1 MGKAADERLQRYFD
15 GEMPAEERAQV
26 EAALT
31 EDDQLKLAAL
41 GEVRG
46 LVANTLAA
54 EAAEIDLL
62 PGIEAAL
69 AAGGSVGGTGVG
81 KAETKARRHWG
92 MMAHPARWSAGFAT
106 AAAAVL
112 LLMFQPW
119 HSAHAQNG
127 CDIES
132 LDSYGAVVT
141 VFRMSDAPHKSDES
155 TTVIFTEEDD

>member
-1 MGKAADERLQRYFD
+1 MGKAEDERLQRYFD
-15 GEMPAEERAQV
+15 GEMPASERAEI

-46 LVANTLAA
+46 LVTNALLA
-54 EAAEIDLL
+54 EAGEIDLL
-62 PGIEAAL
+62 PGIEARL
-69 AAGGSVGGTGVG
+69 RGGGTGAG
-81 KAETKARRHWG
+81 KAESKARRRWG
-92 MMAHPARWSAGFAT
+92 LGAHPASWSSGFLA

-112 LLMFQPW
+112 LLVFQPW

-132 LDSYGAVVT
+132 LDTYGAVVT
-141 VFRMSDAPHKSDES
+141 VFRIGDTPHKSDET

>member
-1 MGKAADERLQRYFD
+1 MGKAMDERLQRYFD

-31 EDDQLKLAAL
+31 DDDRLKLAAL

-46 LVANTLAA
+46 LVANALLA

-69 AAGGSVGGTGVG
+69 GGGGTGAGLG
-81 KAETKARRHWG
+81 KAEVRARRRWG
-92 MMAHPARWSAGFAT
+92 LMAHPASWSTGFVA

-112 LLMFQPW
+112 LLLFQPW

-141 VFRMSDAPHKSDES
+141 VFRMNDTPHKSDET

>member
-1 MGKAADERLQRYFD
+1 MGKAEDERLQRYFD
-15 GEMPAEERAQV
+15 GEMPAEERARV
-26 EAALT
+26 EATLT
-31 EDDQLKLAAL
+31 DDDRLKLAAL
-41 GEVRG
+41 AEMRG
-46 LVANTLAA
+46 LVANALLA

-69 AAGGSVGGTGVG
+69 VGGGGIGLGLG
-81 KAETKARRHWG
+81 KAEAKARRRWG
-92 MMAHPARWSAGFAT
+92 LMAHPAGWSSGVLA

-112 LLMFQPW
+112 LLVFQPW

-132 LDSYGAVVT
+132 LDTYGAVVT
-141 VFRMSDAPHKSDES
+141 VFRMSDSPHNTDES

>member
-1 MGKAADERLQRYFD
+1 MGKAEDERLQRYFD
-15 GEMPAEERAQV
+15 GELPAEERAQV

-31 EDDQLKLAAL
+31 DDDRLKLAAL

-46 LVANTLAA
+46 LVANALMA
-54 EAAEIDLL
+54 ESAEIDLL

-69 AAGGSVGGTGVG
+69 RGGGIGIG
-81 KAETKARRHWG
+81 KAEAKARRRWG
-92 MMAHPARWSAGFAT
+92 LMAHPARWSAGFVS

-112 LLMFQPW
+112 LLLFQPW

-141 VFRMSDAPHKSDES
+141 VFRMNDTPHKSDET